1 MMSFKGRIKEEDIN
15 SIRERSNIVD
25 VVSDYV
31 ALKKKGKL
39 FWGLCPFHQ
48 EKTPS
53 FKVDPSTQLFHCF
66 GCGEGGNVFTFA
78 MKVDHL
84 DFPEAV
90 EVLAERIGYRINYEA
105 VKPKE
110 ASKKDRI
117 FEANRLAMLFYQYIL
132 QKTRE
137 GEHGRTYLK
146 KRGLNDDIVNRY
158 GLGLAPQSWS
168 SLDDYL
174 TKKGFSKTELLEA
187 GLVIKGSKGYYDRFR
202 GRLIF
207 PITDLRG
214 RVIAF
219 GGRVLGTDEPKYLN
233 SPETVLYHKSSTLY
247 GLHLAKNE
255 IVRKGTALVVEGY
268 TDVLTLAQVGILNVV
283 ATLGTAFTAEHIEL
297 IRRFAERVILVFDA
311 DAAGIKAAES
321 ASSYLSEFRLPKME
335 ALRDLEQTNTSGIDV
350 RVIVLPQSLD
360 PADFIA
366 AQGAESF
373 HKLVDSA
380 EPFFD
385 FYLTREINKYN
396 INEIRQKEQAALV
409 CFKLIA
415 TLDHPASQKE
425 YLSRVA
431 QRLEF
436 DEEALTVK
444 YNAIYKKGSA
454 IRGEAR
460 ATVLDPQEKAERSLL
475 HLSLKYPEVRNRI
488 PAEMDESYF
497 VSPAHA
503 QLFTVLKKMGEGK
516 FDASALDNLDI
527 KLASKATELLL
538 AEPEYEEEKLPKYF
552 DDILITLKDF
562 RYRRQI
568 NKLKAELQTLKS
580 QENKMHYDALFEE
593 LIALEAKRR
602 GLRQAGTV
610 IDWRKT

>member
-1 MMSFKGRIKEEDIN
+1 MVNYKSRIKEEDIN
-15 SIRERSNIVD
+15 TVRERNNIVD

-31 ALKKKGKL
+31 MLKKKGKL

-66 GCGEGGNVFTFA
+66 GCGEGGNAFTFI

-90 EVLAERIGYRINYEA
+90 EVLAERIGHRINYEA

-137 GEHGRTYLK
+137 GERGRTYLK
-146 KRGLNDDIVNRY
+146 KRGLKDDIVNRY
-158 GLGLAPQSWS
+158 GLGLSPQSWS
-168 SLDDYL
+168 SLDNYL
-174 TKKGFSKTELLEA
+174 TKKGFSKAELLEA

-202 GRLIF
+202 GRLIL

-219 GGRVLGTDEPKYLN
+219 GGRVLGAGEPKYLN

-297 IRRFAERVILVFDA
+297 IRRFAERIILVFDA

-321 ASSYLSEFRLPKME
+321 ASSYLSEFRPPKTE

-350 RVIVLPQSLD
+350 RVVVLPQNLD
-360 PADFIA
+360 PADFVT

-373 HKLVDSA
+373 NKLVDSA

-396 INEIRQKEQAALV
+396 ISEIRQKEQAALV

-460 ATVLDPQEKAERSLL
+460 ATVLDPQEKAERTLL
-475 HLSLKYPEVRNRI
+475 HLALKYPEVRNRI

-503 QLFTVLKKMGEGK
+503 QLFTVLKKMGAGK
-516 FDASALDNLDI
+516 FDASALDNLDMR
-527 KLASKATELLL
+527 LAPKATELLL
-538 AEPEYEEEKLPKYF
+538 AEPEYEEEKLSKYF
-552 DDILITLKDF
+552 RDILITLKDF

-602 GLRQAGTV
+602 DLRQQV
-610 IDWRKT
+610 P